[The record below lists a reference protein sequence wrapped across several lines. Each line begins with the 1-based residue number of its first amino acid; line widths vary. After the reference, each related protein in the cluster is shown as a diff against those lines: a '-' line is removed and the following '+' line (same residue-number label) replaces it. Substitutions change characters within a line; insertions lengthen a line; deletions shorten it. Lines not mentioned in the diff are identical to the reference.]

1 MNSDTI
7 AILIILLFACVLM
20 GWYTVEGRMEGFESG
35 EGQMCGVDMAP
46 CAHGTKCMNGYC
58 VSLAAPM
65 LPTSS
70 GLTVEPSDLGN
81 PGGFL
86 HTE

>member
-1 MNSDTI
+1 
-7 AILIILLFACVLM
+7 
-20 GWYTVEGRMEGFESG
+20 
-35 EGQMCGVDMAP
+35 MCGVDMTP

-70 GLTVEPSDLGN
+70 GLSVEPSDLGN